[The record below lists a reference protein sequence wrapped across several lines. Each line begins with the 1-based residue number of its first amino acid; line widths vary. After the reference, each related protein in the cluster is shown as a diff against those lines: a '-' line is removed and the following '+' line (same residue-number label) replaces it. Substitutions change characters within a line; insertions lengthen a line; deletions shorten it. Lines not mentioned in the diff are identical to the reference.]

1 MPQHMVVHTYISYI
15 YICKRAFFCMIDM
28 LAPIKFVRSPKCPKH
43 EHKHVE
49 VSIFRSISDG
59 KGRAVYLN

>member
-1 MPQHMVVHTYISYI
+1 
-15 YICKRAFFCMIDM
+15 MIDM